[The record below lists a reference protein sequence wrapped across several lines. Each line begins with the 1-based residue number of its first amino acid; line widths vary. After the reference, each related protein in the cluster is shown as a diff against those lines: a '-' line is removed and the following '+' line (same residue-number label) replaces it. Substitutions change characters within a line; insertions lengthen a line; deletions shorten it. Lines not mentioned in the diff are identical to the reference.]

1 MKRKFHLIMA
11 LLLVLV
17 VTGGIYAHT
26 WTTATA
32 TIDTPEPTGDIA
44 TSEPAASGQPN
55 WHSILAALV
64 GYGPCEY
71 GEWEY
76 WPETGDTI
84 ELEETSFQCYIVP
97 QGLLELK
104 LKECH
109 HASII
114 LQGYVQRIEIEE
126 CEYINI
132 WAEQEYGHLV
142 MLGSNEIIVEIGPG
156 PPPPTE
162 GLVPI
167 GKLFVI
173 TPHPDYTGDL
183 TVRVYLL
190 NTADL
195 IKAYEELDM
204 ELTLLGADD
213 NPQLFTLYNGV
224 ASFALKDCAGGTH
237 TLYVTGGTY
246 SLVSNDPSE
255 WQEGWDVV
263 PELYCEVIQR

>member
-1 MKRKFHLIMA
+1 MKRKLYLIMV
-11 LLLVLV
+11 LLLVLA
-17 VTGGIYAHT
+17 VTGGIYAYT
-26 WTTATA
+26 WNTATA

-44 TSEPAASGQPN
+44 TYETAPDQPN
-55 WHSILAALV
+55 WYSILDALV

-76 WPETGDTI
+76 WPGSGNSI
-84 ELEETSFQCYIVP
+84 ELEETSYECYIMT
-97 QGLLELK
+97 QGLLKLELE
-104 LKECH
+104 ECH
-109 HASII
+109 HTSII
-114 LQGYVQRIEIEE
+114 LQGYVDGIVIEN

-132 WAEQEYGHLV
+132 WAEQDYGYLV
-142 MLGSNEIIVEIGPG
+142 MLGSNDINVEIGPG

-195 IKAYEELDM
+195 IKVYEELDM
-204 ELTLLGADD
+204 ELTLKDAEE
-213 NPQLFTLYNGV
+213 NPQLFTLHNGV
-224 ASFALKDCAGGTH
+224 ASFALKDCASGTH

-255 WQEGWDVV
+255 WQEGWTVV
-263 PELYCEVIQR
+263 PELYCEVTQR